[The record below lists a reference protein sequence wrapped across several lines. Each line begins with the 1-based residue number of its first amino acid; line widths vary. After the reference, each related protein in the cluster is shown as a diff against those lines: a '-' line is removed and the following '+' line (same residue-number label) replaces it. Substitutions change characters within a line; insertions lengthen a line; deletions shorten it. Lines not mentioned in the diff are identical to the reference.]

1 MESQEKG
8 ICVQKNKMRT
18 VKAVLIFVELLSEVA
33 LEQAGESLSMLL
45 LHNQQK

>member
-1 MESQEKG
+1 MGSQEKG
-8 ICVQKNKMRT
+8 IFVQKNKMRT
-18 VKAVLIFVELLSEVA
+18 VFTVLIFAELLSEVA